1 MKRKILTIA
10 LFAGL
15 GLLSSCSD
23 FLDIKPF
30 SSIDDT
36 KAVTNVEQAA
46 AAITGVYDGLQS
58 ETYYGRNFSVFGDVL
73 TDNISVPAKNSG
85 RFIAEAS
92 WQVLKGTGD
101 VTDFWNRAYST
112 INRANNVINANITY
126 DVNNEAAQKAEFAQ
140 IKGEAL
146 ALRAMV
152 HFDLVRI
159 FAQNYAFTADASH
172 LGIPYVKKHDQNGK
186 PARNTVKEV
195 YQFIIA
201 DLTDALSMVT
211 EDGRTFQG
219 ASLSPYIMSPWAIKA
234 LLARV
239 YLTMNDFN
247 NAKKYAVDIIDNG
260 GFDLVPNANYVS
272 SWGELKSSE
281 SIFTLAFNNVDYN
294 GTNGLGYIFIEKG
307 YGDMQANPALVG
319 LYSSSDIRKQMFAR
333 GVKSGNGS
341 NYYTKKFPGFGGVPG
356 LDNNSIIRLSE
367 IYLIAAEACAKA
379 TPVDEVNAKLY
390 LDQIRQ
396 RAIPTAPNVDA
407 TGDALISEILLEKRK
422 ELAFENQ
429 YFFDLK
435 RLQKTVTGAKING
448 TNIVINYPSDKLAWP
463 IPQRETDVNPNMV
476 QNPGY

>member
-1 MKRKILTIA
+1 MKRKTLTIA

-36 KAVTNVEQAA
+36 KAVTNIQQAT

-58 ETYYGRNFSVFGDVL
+58 SNYYGRNFSVFGDVL

-92 WQVLKGTGD
+92 WQLLKGTAD
-101 VTDFWNRAYST
+101 VTNFWDRAYST
-112 INRANNVINANITY
+112 INRANNIINANIIY
-126 DVNNEAAQKAEFAQ
+126 DVNNEAKEKAEFTQ

-146 ALRAMV
+146 ALRAMI

-159 FAQNYAFTADASH
+159 FAQNYAFTTDANH

-201 DLTDALSMVT
+201 DLTEALSLVT

-219 ASLSPYIMSPWAIKA
+219 APLNPYIMSPWAIKA

-247 NAKKYAVDIIDNG
+247 NAKKYAVDVIDNG
-260 GFDLVPNANYVS
+260 GFDLVSNANYVS

-294 GTNGLGYIFIEKG
+294 GTDGLGYIFIEKG
-307 YGDMQANPALVG
+307 YGDMQANPVLVN

-333 GVKSGNGS
+333 GVKSGNTS

-356 LDNNSIIRLSE
+356 LDNINVIRLSE

-379 TPVDEVNAKLY
+379 TPIDEDKARFY

-396 RAIPTAPNVDA
+396 RAIPTAPSVSA
-407 TGDALISEILLEKRK
+407 TGDELISEILLEKRK
-422 ELAFENQ
+422 ELAFENH

-435 RLQKTVTGAKING
+435 RLQKNVTGAKINN
-448 TNIVINYPSDKLAWP
+448 TNVVTTYPSDKFAWP
-463 IPQRETDVNPNMV
+463 IPQRETDVNNNMV